1 MPGVLVIA
9 SMQQPAL
16 LLVSHRI
23 VRVGSYSEVVAAK
36 SLQQILKAVEVIL
49 YYSNKTIRLLQG
61 VRCIREYLC
70 DIKSS

>member
-1 MPGVLVIA
+1 M
-9 SMQQPAL
+9 
-16 LLVSHRI
+16 
-23 VRVGSYSEVVAAK
+23 GSYSEVVAAK

-70 DIKSS
+70 DITWSGA